1 MKKMEQATAIKAV
14 FTAIFAFLSAL
25 LGDLAVPVLLMVACS
40 VIDYI
45 TGLGASPY
53 RKKDEE
59 NGNGSI
65 SSYKSIRGIIKK
77 VCMWLLVVVGAI
89 IDQLLIY
96 TTDKIG
102 ITMPFTFLVACIV
115 AIWII
120 CNELIS
126 ILENLKDMGVKIPA
140 FLTPIVKNIQSQV
153 ENKAGSADKVVNK
166 DKDLEGE

>member
-14 FTAIFAFLSAL
+14 FTAIFAFISAL
-25 LGDLAVPVLLMVACS
+25 LGDLAVPVLIMVACS

-45 TGLGASPY
+45 TGLGAAPY
-53 RKKDEE
+53 REKTETT
-59 NGNGSI
+59 GGSI
-65 SSYKSIRGIIKK
+65 SSYKSIRGIVKK
-77 VCMWLLVVVGAI
+77 VCMWLLVVVGAL

-102 ITMPFTFLVACIV
+102 ISMPFDFLIACVV

-126 ILENLKDMGVKIPA
+126 ILENLKDMGVNIPA

-153 ENKAGSADKVVNK
+153 ENKTGQAEEIENDS
-166 DKDLEGE
+166 EGE